1 MEADPRVIAAL
12 DAVGI
17 PYEVLPCDP
26 DLADTAAFCAHY
38 GYSLDESANTIL
50 VASKR
55 PLGRVA
61 ACVVLASTRLDV
73 NRRVRELLE
82 VKKVSFAPAELTTE
96 LTGMLIGGVAP
107 FGLPQD
113 MPVLVDA
120 AVMDRPQVILGA
132 GTRSAK
138 IRTAPAALN
147 AIPTA
152 QVVEGLALPPG

>member
-12 DAVGI
+12 EAVGM

-26 DLADTAAFCAHY
+26 ELADTAAFCAHY

-55 PLGRVA
+55 PPGRVA

-82 VKKVSFAPAELTTE
+82 VKKVSFAPPELTTE
-96 LTGMLIGGVAP
+96 LTDMLIGGVAP
-107 FGLPQD
+107 FGLPGD

-138 IRTAPAALN
+138 IRIAPAALN

-152 QVVEGLALPPG
+152 EVVEGLALPPE